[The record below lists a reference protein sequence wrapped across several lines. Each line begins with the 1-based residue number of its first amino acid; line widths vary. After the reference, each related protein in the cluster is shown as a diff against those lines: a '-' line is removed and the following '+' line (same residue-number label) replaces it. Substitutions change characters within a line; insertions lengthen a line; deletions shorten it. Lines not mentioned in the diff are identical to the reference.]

1 MISQISIV
9 SKEPEPEV
17 YASRYAIQWPQGIN
31 NNEELNQQNP
41 EKVLE
46 LATDLKQIQNYI
58 LKSIRAVLLPVYI
71 IKFASLFI
79 CMGNVKFKDYI
90 FLGKLIMIIKIIL
103 FIVSF
108 NTWLVSLKIGTKY
121 IKHCFFTIITIELL
135 PIVKFNPF
143 FIQDDRKE
151 AIGNSEIDHV
161 CSC

>member
-1 MISQISIV
+1 M
-9 SKEPEPEV
+9 
-17 YASRYAIQWPQGIN
+17 
-31 NNEELNQQNP
+31 
-41 EKVLE
+41 
-46 LATDLKQIQNYI
+46 
-58 LKSIRAVLLPVYI
+58 LLPVYI
-71 IKFASLFI
+71 IKFASMFI
-79 CMGNVKFKDYI
+79 CIRNVKFKDYI

-161 CSC
+161 CSCQFQFQHFSSFIATFFLVFGIQKLKLKNLRPITALIIILNVLTFVFNRC